1 MNNFKELKVWQKS
14 MDLVVDVYKLT
25 KKYPADERFGLISQ
39 SNRCSVSVPSNI
51 AEGAG
56 RRTNKDFA
64 RFLGFS
70 SGSSFELET
79 QLILAQKL
87 GYITE
92 EDLNSVSDNIDH
104 IQKMLYKLQESLER

>member
-25 KKYPADERFGLISQ
+25 KKYPVDERFGLISQ

-51 AEGAG
+51 AEGSG
-56 RRTNKDFA
+56 RRTKKDFS
-64 RFLGFS
+64 RFLTIS
-70 SGSSFELET
+70 TGSAFELET
-79 QLILAQKL
+79 QLILAQRL

-92 EDLNSVSDNIDH
+92 KDLDSVSDNIDH
-104 IQKMLYKLQESLER
+104 IQKMLYKLQESLEK